1 MLRVVY
7 SMSLVTCSV
16 WNALSVSGSGCS
28 AAQFA
33 ELDNKPSLANS
44 HYIRSLDYGISF
56 EDPQLNQVGVYL
68 FWSLCLSLSHTLLI
82 VTQMTGTGTNSCV
95 YPLPCPL
102 RLFETLKQQT
112 CLALL
117 FHIHNLAGSV
127 TVVVVSPHL
136 SFSTSEPAYLF
147 CNCLIIIC
155 LFSPWASLPGYV
167 WTIEF
172 CCMLWLAGA
181 PRHFN
186 QVWPTEL
193 KGCGLESSFLEQL
206 HVTRSHQFLTFTPQP
221 TLLLLQQ
228 AGYLHML

>member
-1 MLRVVY
+1 MLKRRCRLG
-7 SMSLVTCSV
+7 LVNCASC
-16 WNALSVSGSGCS
+16 ALPISHAPCCVLYVSGHMLCLKCSVSGSGCS

-33 ELDNKPSLANS
+33 ELDNKPSLTNS

-102 RLFETLKQQT
+102 RLFKTLKQQT

-117 FHIHNLAGSV
+117 FHINNLAGSV

-147 CNCLIIIC
+147 CNYLIIIC
-155 LFSPWASLPGYV
+155 LFSP
-167 WTIEF
+167 
-172 CCMLWLAGA
+172 
-181 PRHFN
+181 
-186 QVWPTEL
+186 
-193 KGCGLESSFLEQL
+193 
-206 HVTRSHQFLTFTPQP
+206 
-221 TLLLLQQ
+221 
-228 AGYLHML
+228 